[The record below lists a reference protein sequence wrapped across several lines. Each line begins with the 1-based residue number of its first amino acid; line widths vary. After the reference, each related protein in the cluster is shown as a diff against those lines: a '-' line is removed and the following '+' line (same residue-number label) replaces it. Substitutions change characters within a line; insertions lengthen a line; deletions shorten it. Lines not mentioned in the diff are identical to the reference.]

1 MKPKQAFLAT
11 EDLCVLCSDS
21 LNSGIPSNRIVVLY
35 SSECV
40 EKKLLHFTLK
50 RFYCF
55 FTVYIIFFR

>member
-40 EKKLLHFTLK
+40 EKKLLHFTLL
-50 RFYCF
+50 FYSIY
-55 FTVYIIFFR
+55 YIFSLI